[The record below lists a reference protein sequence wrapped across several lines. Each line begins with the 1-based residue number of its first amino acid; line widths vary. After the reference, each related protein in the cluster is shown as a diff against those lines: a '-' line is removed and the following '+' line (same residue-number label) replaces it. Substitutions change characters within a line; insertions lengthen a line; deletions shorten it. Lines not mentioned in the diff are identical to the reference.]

1 MPTIPAVFLILFNQ
15 KKMAMKLKND
25 TLYLGMIWK
34 NCFDFSFLNK
44 KLIKINKLNIIN
56 ESLDKL
62 NVCDIIIFNKL
73 IAVK

>member
-34 NCFDFSFLNK
+34 NCVDFSFLNK
-44 KLIKINKLNIIN
+44 KWININKLNIKYSKPKKI
-56 ESLDKL
+56 
-62 NVCDIIIFNKL
+62 
-73 IAVK
+73 